1 MNPRDLRSWD
11 LMNIEG
17 LSQDEIT
24 QRLKTDDKL
33 KMREVARVEDIQNPI
48 APPGNINLVTV
59 SEENERRVALPEDQL
74 KRLVINMFT
83 TDKDAK
89 EAWKVEEMTQRLD
102 QPRQPVKKAM
112 DLLCNRDKIRNVYT
126 LKSTVLTHS
135 WKK

>member
-1 MNPRDLRSWD
+1 
-11 LMNIEG
+11 
-17 LSQDEIT
+17 
-24 QRLKTDDKL
+24 
-33 KMREVARVEDIQNPI
+33 MREVARVEDIQNPI

-126 LKSTVLTHS
+126 LKSTVLTH
-135 WKK
+135 